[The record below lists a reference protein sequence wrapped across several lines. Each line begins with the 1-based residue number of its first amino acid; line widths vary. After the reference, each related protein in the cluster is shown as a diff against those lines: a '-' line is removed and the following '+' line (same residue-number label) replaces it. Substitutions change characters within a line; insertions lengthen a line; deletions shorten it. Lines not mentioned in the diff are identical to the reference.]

1 MGKILFHS
9 IEIFTFENQK
19 QKTMK
24 RTAYFFTILLFSLF
38 SFSVCSQEDKEESK
52 SLIFAIK
59 GKVFDAD
66 TKKPIPDASVKLK
79 SSDGSV
85 FEIRTTKKGTYE
97 FDEKAI
103 KGERFVLPNM
113 RYTVVVNA
121 PGYEESQQDED
132 TAGAEESTTFQLDFS
147 MQKKK

>member
-1 MGKILFHS
+1 
-9 IEIFTFENQK
+9 
-19 QKTMK
+19 MK
-24 RTAYFFTILLFSLF
+24 HISFFSVILLFSLF
-38 SFSVCSQEDKEESK
+38 SFTLNAQDDKEENK
-52 SLIFAIK
+52 SLIFAIR
-59 GKVFDAD
+59 GKVFDAE
-66 TKKPIPDASVKLK
+66 TKKPIMDASVKLK

-113 RYTVVVNA
+113 RYTVIVNA

>member
-1 MGKILFHS
+1 
-9 IEIFTFENQK
+9 
-19 QKTMK
+19 MK
-24 RTAYFFTILLFSLF
+24 LTASFFTILLLSL
-38 SFSVCSQEDKEESK
+38 SSLSLHAQEDKDEAK
-52 SLIFAIK
+52 SMIFAIR
-59 GKVFDAD
+59 GKVFDAE

-85 FEIRTTKKGTYE
+85 FEVRTTKKGTYE

-113 RYTVVVNA
+113 RYTVIVNV

-147 MQKKK
+147 MQKKKAEGQTE

>member
-1 MGKILFHS
+1 
-9 IEIFTFENQK
+9 
-19 QKTMK
+19 MK
-24 RTAYFFTILLFSLF
+24 HFK
-38 SFSVCSQEDKEESK
+38 SFSAFLLISLLSISLSAQDDKEDSK
-52 SLIFAIK
+52 PLVFAIR
-59 GKVFDAD
+59 GKVFDAE
-66 TKKPIPDASVKLK
+66 TKKPIADASVKLK

-97 FDEKAI
+97 FDEKAV

-113 RYTVVVNA
+113 RYTVVVNS

-132 TAGAEESTTFQLDFS
+132 TAGAEESTTFALDFS